1 MVYMLDEYC
10 KKVEMKFFVP
20 SVLLSAHVCA
30 STANLQQVIA
40 AVQQQSLTPNGSA
53 DGPLPSGF
61 TPTVC
66 AQWFVQ
72 SVSSESPKQSREPRA
87 LQLLGALEKQN
98 CTPGSMTRAVN
109 CALLAFI
116 KTACGGDFMPSRRTI
131 GFLDRGKSSSGAND
145 DKRVTGLYVGTGA
158 AEAASL
164 KDAFEK
170 YITESEAFRGTSII
184 KDTIQVEKGQQEL
197 SISAGTNTGDVSAFM
212 HFTKPTNTLYVIL
225 YMGSGRTLEDG
236 TNILHEFTKKNPGII
251 ASSMVTTSREESKE
265 ARDAEQAA
273 ELSMRQSSQV
283 ASFALD
289 LLCRASIN

>member
-1 MVYMLDEYC
+1 
-10 KKVEMKFFVP
+10 MKFFVP
-20 SVLLSAHVCA
+20 SLFLSVHVSA
-30 STANLQQVIA
+30 STQNLAQVIA
-40 AVQQQSLTPNGSA
+40 AVRQQSLSTSASA

-61 TPTVC
+61 TSSVC
-66 AQWFVQ
+66 ASWLEQ
-72 SVSSESPKQSREPRA
+72 SVSSENPKQSREPRA
-87 LQLLGALEKQN
+87 LQFLGAMEKQN
-98 CTPGSMTRAVN
+98 CAPGAMTGAVN

-116 KTACGGDFMPSRRTI
+116 KSSCGGGFMPSRRTM
-131 GFLDRGKSSSGAND
+131 GFLDRGKSSSSATD
-145 DKRVTGLYVGTGA
+145 DKRVTGLYVGTA
-158 AEAASL
+158 PEASGSL
-164 KDAFEK
+164 KEAFEK